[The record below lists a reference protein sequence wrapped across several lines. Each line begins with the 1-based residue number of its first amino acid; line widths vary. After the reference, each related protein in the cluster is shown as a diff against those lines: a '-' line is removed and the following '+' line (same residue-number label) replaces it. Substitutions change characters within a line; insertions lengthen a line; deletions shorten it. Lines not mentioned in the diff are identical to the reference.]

1 MNDFGTDI
9 TRRIIS
15 IGEIR
20 QRIGSIFPDSV
31 ILDNQFNFVSI
42 SQNIL
47 DATGYNRFELLGTS
61 VSRLANTYDL
71 RSHLE
76 EKLRSGFFEEET
88 LDIASKDGGKI
99 VYSIS
104 GFYFGLITDINGL
117 IVLKFKNL
125 DEISLTYERHETK
138 INELDNFVYLS
149 AHALR
154 GPLATIKGLIN
165 LSKSTKDINEINL
178 FVQQMETFAD
188 RLDDKLHRLIF
199 FAESDK
205 GYESYDQEIA
215 LESICKTLAAEINE
229 VSIRQSI
236 HFKCEAFD
244 KSICFQ
250 NGEVTL
256 SLLRNLVSFFCQ
268 QPTTTDNLLLLDA
281 HANASAMEIILRA
294 KGFLLSE
301 SIREKIKATN
311 FGYSEILSYPEL
323 INCYA
328 AKKAIFRLKGSI
340 QFILTSSVDVVVLI
354 TFPND
359 MQGK

>member
-1 MNDFGTDI
+1 MNDFDSDI

-47 DATGYNRFELLGTS
+47 DATGYNRAELLGTS
-61 VSRLANTYDL
+61 ISQFANTYDF
-71 RSHLE
+71 RNHLE
-76 EKLRSGFFEEET
+76 GKLKGGFFEEEQ
-88 LDIASKDGGKI
+88 LEIVSKDAGKI
-99 VYSIS
+99 MYSVS

-125 DEISLTYERHETK
+125 NEITLSYERHEGK
-138 INELDNFVYLS
+138 INDLDNFVYLS

-165 LSKSTKDINEINL
+165 LSKSAKDLNEMNFL
-178 FVQQMETFAD
+178 VQQMESFAEK
-188 RLDDKLHRLIF
+188 LDDKLHRLIY

-205 GYESYDQEIA
+205 GFESSEQEIQ
-215 LESICKTLAAEINE
+215 LETVCNTLANEIKE
-229 VSIRQSI
+229 VSIKQNI
-236 HFKCEAFD
+236 QFKCEAFD
-244 KSICFQ
+244 QSISFH

-256 SLLRNLVSFFCQ
+256 SLLRNLVLFFCQ
-268 QPTTTDNLLLLDA
+268 QPTTPDNLLVLDA
-281 HANASAMEIILRA
+281 HANPSAMEIILRA
-294 KGFLLSE
+294 KGFLLSD
-301 SIREKIKATN
+301 SIKEKIKTTN

-340 QFILTSSVDVVVLI
+340 QFILTSTSDIVVLI
-354 TFPND
+354 TFPHGE
-359 MQGK
+359 QCK